1 MCIRD
6 SYKTLKFG
14 KARGQEP
21 VRYVDSIRNYY
32 SLLSQLETR
41 HAP

>member
-1 MCIRD
+1 
-6 SYKTLKFG
+6 LKYG

-32 SLLSQLETR
+32 SLLSQLDTAIRQTR
-41 HAP
+41 GGD